1 MSNYRTIFSAIFILF
16 FQLNILDSLLAKNQ
30 SDWLINKVT
39 TPVTIEREANSITI
53 SNDIISRTWYVGE
66 SIGCISFKN
75 LCSDAEF
82 VRSIQPEAIVTIDGK
97 EYQVGGILHDKVH
110 NYIDTKWLPEMKSKS
125 GAFIFKGMRESLPES
140 DIQWQ
145 PRYGAPDT
153 PFPPKGKRLTLEFD
167 PPENFGQAIKV
178 FVHYEMYEGVPVMA
192 KWIEVENHSDQEIK
206 IDRMMA
212 EILAVNKDQ
221 KENLYM
227 ESSYSCYFVQ
237 TTFWED
243 DSLYETA
250 VGDRNTLLFSRYP
263 IGPAKRL
270 APGES
275 FTSFV
280 TYEILNDNNDPE
292 RQGLARRKMYRTL
305 FPWTQENPIFMHLRN
320 SDSES
325 IRNAVDQCVEV
336 GFEMIIIT
344 FWSGFD
350 MISKDQAYWDRIK
363 ADFDYAHSKG
373 IKIGGYILF
382 SSTADYGEKYN
393 AVQDVYPPSLC
404 LGSEYVDE
412 YYDHLFKFMDY
423 VGQDVIETDGPYH
436 GYPCHSTDHKYHD
449 GYEDSK
455 RVNWEKQAEFFK
467 RCRNNGI
474 YINAPDWYF
483 ATGSNKTAM
492 GYREENWSLP
502 REFQIVI
509 GRQNVYDGTWAKIP
523 SQGWMMTP
531 LVQYHGGGESAT
543 LEPLKEHRREYE
555 AHLIQNFGSG
565 VQSCYRGP
573 RLYDSE
579 ETKAMVKR
587 VVDWYKKYRAIL
599 NSDIIHVR
607 RPDGR
612 DLDCMLH
619 VNPDLKEKGLAMIYN
634 PTDEMITKTISLPLY
649 YTGLTDVAMIRE
661 GEGKPK
667 KYKLDREYNVEL
679 EMEVPARGYN
689 WYVIE

>member
-1 MSNYRTIFSAIFILF
+1 MRINITIIATF
-16 FQLNILDSLLAKNQ
+16 FLLIISLNHPQTLNAKNQ
-30 SDWLINKVT
+30 SDWLIKT
-39 TPVTIEREANSITI
+39 LTAPVTVESKANSITI
-53 SNDIISRTWYVGE
+53 FNGIISRTWY
-66 SIGCISFKN
+66 IGANMGCFSYRN
-75 LCSDAEF
+75 LYSDAEF
-82 VRSIQPEAIVTIDGK
+82 VRSIQPEAIISIDGK
-97 EYQVGGILHDKVH
+97 EYQVGGMWHDKVH
-110 NYIDTKWLPEMKSKS
+110 NYFNTKWLPEMKSKP
-125 GAFIFKGMRESLPES
+125 GAFIFKRMTPSLPES
-140 DIQWQ
+140 DIKWQ
-145 PRYGAPDT
+145 PRYGVPAT
-153 PFPPKGKRLTLEFD
+153 PYPPKGKRLTFEFD
-167 PPENFGQAIKV
+167 PPENFDQKIKV
-178 FVHYEMYEGVPVMA
+178 LVHYEMYEVIPVMA
-192 KWIEVENHSDQEIK
+192 KWIEVQNLSDREIK
-206 IDRMMA
+206 INQMTT
-212 EILAVNKDQ
+212 EILAVARDQ

-227 ESSYSCYFVQ
+227 ESSYSCYFIQ
-237 TTFWED
+237 TIFWED

-250 VGDRNTLLFSRYP
+250 VGDRNTLLVSRYP

-270 APGES
+270 PPGES
-275 FTSFV
+275 FSSYV
-280 TYEILNDNNDPE
+280 TYEILNDSHDPE

-350 MISKDQAYWDRIK
+350 MMSKDQAYWSRIK
-363 ADFDYAHSKG
+363 TDFDYAHNKG

-382 SSTADYGEKYN
+382 SSTANYGEKCN

-404 LGSEYVDE
+404 LGSEFVDG

-423 VGQDVIETDGPYH
+423 IGQDVIETDGPYH
-436 GYPCHSTDHKYHD
+436 GYPCHSKDHKYHD

-467 RCRNNGI
+467 KCRNKGI

-492 GYREENWSLP
+492 GYREQNWSLP
-502 REFQIVI
+502 REYQIVI
-509 GRQNVYDGTWAKIP
+509 GRQNIYDGTWAKIP

-531 LVQYHGGGESAT
+531 LVQYHGGGEAAT
-543 LEPLKEHRREYE
+543 LEPLKEHLREYE
-555 AHLIQNFGSG
+555 AHLVQNFGSG

-619 VNPDLKEKGLAMIYN
+619 VNPNLKEKGLAMVYN
-634 PTDEMITKTISLPLY
+634 PTGKMIKKVISLPLY
-649 YTGLTDVAMIRE
+649 YTGLTEVAMIRE
-661 GEGKPK
+661 QEGKQK
-667 KYKLDREYNVEL
+667 KYKLDRKYHVQLEVE
-679 EMEVPARGYN
+679 VSAQGYN
-689 WYVIE
+689 WFVIE